1 VSSDL
6 GCADARSIVLTPDG
20 LMFQSAKGIRLLADG
35 PQGLQ
40 VVDVGQDV
48 EAYRAQSITSAT
60 VVNDRSQVRFL
71 TDDGMTLLYDYQ
83 FQQWSTWT
91 NHEGVAA
98 VLWKGETYAYA
109 KASGRVLVEGAEV
122 YSDDG
127 VEVRRVVETAWI
139 EFQGLQ
145 GYQSVR
151 RFAILGHY
159 KSPHRLR
166 VTVYKN
172 FESRASYSFEWD
184 PNGVLAI
191 DPYGAGEYGAGPY
204 GGSGSTVYQCRH
216 HVRGSLKMSAIKI
229 RIEDIPGL
237 PPGESS
243 VLTELMLEMGMRPG
257 TSRTTSG
264 KDV

>member
-1 VSSDL
+1 
-6 GCADARSIVLTPDG
+6 
-20 LMFQSAKGIRLLADG
+20 MFQSEKGIRLLSNGA
-35 PQGLQ
+35 QGVQ
-40 VVDVGQDV
+40 TVDIGQDV

-60 VVNDRSQVRFL
+60 VIDDRSQVRFL
-71 TDDGMTLLYDYQ
+71 TDEGVTLLYDYQ

-98 VLWKGETYAYA
+98 VRWKRETYAYV
-109 KASGRVLVEGAEV
+109 KDSGRVLVEADAV

-127 VEVRRVVETAWI
+127 VEIRRTVETAWI
-139 EFQGLQ
+139 ELRGLQ

-151 RFAILGHY
+151 RFSILGHY

-172 FESRASYSFEWD
+172 YELRASYSFEWD
-184 PNGVLAI
+184 PSTTLALS
-191 DPYGAGEYGAGPY
+191 PYGEGEYGEGVY

-216 HVRGSLKMSAIKI
+216 HVRGSLKVSALKI
-229 RIEDIPGL
+229 RIEDIPDL
-237 PPGESS
+237 PPGESC

-257 TSRTTSG
+257 LSRTVSG
-264 KDV
+264 KDT